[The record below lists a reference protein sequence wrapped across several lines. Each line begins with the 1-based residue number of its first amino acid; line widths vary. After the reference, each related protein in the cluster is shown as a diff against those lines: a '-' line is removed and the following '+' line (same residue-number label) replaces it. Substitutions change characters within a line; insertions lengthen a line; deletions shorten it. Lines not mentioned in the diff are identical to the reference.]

1 MPVFDYKKQFQ
12 YSPIHKQRINL
23 KKKKYNYIVYA
34 CIFLIILFSQLLV
47 NLGILT
53 NFIKVKPVVNFAC
66 FLGAFVFLFSAY
78 QEHKKE
84 KALEKENIDTP
95 EKPE

>member
-1 MPVFDYKKQFQ
+1 MPVFDAKKQFQ
-12 YSPIHKQRINL
+12 HSPIHRQRINL

-47 NLGILT
+47 KLGILK
-53 NFIKVKPVVNFAC
+53 NFIEVKGIINFAC
-66 FLGAFVFLFSAY
+66 VMGAFVFLFSAY
-78 QEHKKE
+78 QEHRKE
-84 KALEKENIDTP
+84 KALEKEELENQ